1 MNEKYNFKEIEKKW
15 QDYWEQNQL
24 FKCTEDE
31 TKKKYY
37 VLEMFPYPSGKL
49 HMGHV
54 RNYSIGDV
62 VARFK
67 KMDGYNVLHPMGF
80 DSFGLPAEN
89 AAIQHGIHPSKWTW
103 DNIHEMEAQ
112 LRELGLSYDW
122 DREVATCHEDYYRW
136 MQWIFIQFFKKGLAY
151 KKENP
156 VNWCPSCQTVLANE
170 QVVDGVCE
178 RCKTP
183 VTKKNLSQWY
193 FKITDYADRL
203 LENLDNGKLDG
214 WPAKVRTMQKNWI
227 GKSYGCEVDFKMKD
241 SDETLTVFTTR
252 VDTIYGTTFM
262 VLAPE
267 YPTVLENVKGTE
279 YEKPVLE
286 YIDKVKHMNEIERTS
301 TTNEKTGVFIG
312 KYAINPFTH
321 KEMPI
326 YIADYVLM
334 GYGTGAVMGVPA
346 HDQRDF
352 EFATKF
358 GIDIVPVVDPQD
370 PEVDVNHLTQACAA
384 SGVMINSG
392 EITGMQSADAI
403 PYMIDKAEKE
413 GLGHRKVNYKLR
425 DWLISRQRYWGTPI
439 PMIMRTAA
447 GYRRRKRTCRF
458 CCRRTWNSPAKGN
471 PQSRPRRLSNTALVR
486 AAASKRPE
494 KLIRWIPS
502 WIPRGISSDTVIRRT
517 TTRRL
522 IRTRRTTGRM
532 WISIS
537 AVQNTPILHLMYS
550 RFFQMAL
557 HDLGLVRD
565 DEPLRTF

>member
-1 MNEKYNFKEIEKKW
+1 MVRKET
-15 QDYWEQNQL
+15 L
-24 FKCTEDE
+24 C
-31 TKKKYY
+31 
-37 VLEMFPYPSGKL
+37 V
-49 HMGHV
+49 
-54 RNYSIGDV
+54 
-62 VARFK
+62 
-67 KMDGYNVLHPMGF
+67 
-80 DSFGLPAEN
+80 
-89 AAIQHGIHPSKWTW
+89 
-103 DNIHEMEAQ
+103 
-112 LRELGLSYDW
+112 
-122 DREVATCHEDYYRW
+122 
-136 MQWIFIQFFKKGLAY
+136 
-151 KKENP
+151 
-156 VNWCPSCQTVLANE
+156 
-170 QVVDGVCE
+170 GVCE

-392 EITGMQSADAI
+392 VG
-403 PYMIDKAEKE
+403 
-413 GLGHRKVNYKLR
+413 
-425 DWLISRQRYWGTPI
+425 
-439 PMIMRTAA
+439 A
-447 GYRRRKRTCRF
+447 GYRGLCRGQLQ
-458 CCRRTWNSPAKGN
+458 AGG
-471 PQSRPRRLSNTALVR
+471 PQREASSAGIFTALF
-486 AAASKRPE
+486 A
-494 KLIRWIPS
+494 
-502 WIPRGISSDTVIRRT
+502 G
-517 TTRRL
+517 
-522 IRTRRTTGRM
+522 
-532 WISIS
+532 
-537 AVQNTPILHLMYS
+537 
-550 RFFQMAL
+550 
-557 HDLGLVRD
+557 
-565 DEPLRTF
+565 